1 MAGTTKRKPD
11 ATNEVSGTG
20 VPKRLK
26 AEMRKQRII
35 EAAIDLFSKNSFE
48 DTRIDEIAA
57 AANCTTGPVYHF
69 FDGKEEIFIAAYSE
83 VAHRYALQLR
93 DALASEKEPLEK
105 IVDICNRFHDLPAG
119 QASEFARSGL
129 RVLGYREVLERQRG
143 VRTAIGD
150 LLRQAMM
157 DGTIQPAPPEPLA
170 NLIFGMA
177 IEALS
182 LIGISDDGDKALW
195 EYQNAIEMLV
205 HGLRLH

>member
-83 VAHRYALQLR
+83 VAHCSCETRLRAKKSRSRRLSIFATASMIYLQGKHRNL
-93 DALASEKEPLEK
+93 
-105 IVDICNRFHDLPAG
+105 
-119 QASEFARSGL
+119 
-129 RVLGYREVLERQRG
+129 REV
-143 VRTAIGD
+143 VCVC
-150 LLRQAMM
+150 
-157 DGTIQPAPPEPLA
+157 
-170 NLIFGMA
+170 
-177 IEALS
+177 
-182 LIGISDDGDKALW
+182 
-195 EYQNAIEMLV
+195 LV
-205 HGLRLH
+205 IAKF

>member
-1 MAGTTKRKPD
+1 M
-11 ATNEVSGTG
+11 
-20 VPKRLK
+20 
-26 AEMRKQRII
+26 
-35 EAAIDLFSKNSFE
+35 
-48 DTRIDEIAA
+48 
-57 AANCTTGPVYHF
+57 
-69 FDGKEEIFIAAYSE
+69 
-83 VAHRYALQLR
+83 
-93 DALASEKEPLEK
+93 
-105 IVDICNRFHDLPAG
+105 
-119 QASEFARSGL
+119 
-129 RVLGYREVLERQRG
+129 LGYREVLERQRG